1 MAVVRQQRLR
11 PLAQWCAEGLFV
23 FCGRLFEAFSGAL
36 QGAAGSC
43 WARVCQSVRCLRGAR
58 TLHIEDTYV
67 SRRGRTRAS
76 SCSTRRRRSRRS
88 ASARACCAPCAA
100 ARSSSPASRR
110 RCGAGMTCSP
120 ERKEIK
126 TGLPHACNFTRA
138 AAIFRSHFFSKKLL
152 KISMEGRIFSFHSQ
166 YSFIESEP
174 KGGRG
179 REGFVWSVGRA
190 GGSRF
195 LFARNGAMSSRDS
208 RR

>member
-43 WARVCQSVRCLRGAR
+43 RVRVCQSVRCLRGAR

-110 RCGAGMTCSP
+110 RRGASTTCSP
-120 ERKEIK
+120 EQEGIKRGCRTRVIHVCSSLSFTAISFRK
-126 TGLPHACNFTRA
+126 FA
-138 AAIFRSHFFSKKLL
+138 AKSEKKAGFSRFIANIHSKK
-152 KISMEGRIFSFHSQ
+152 
-166 YSFIESEP
+166 
-174 KGGRG
+174 
-179 REGFVWSVGRA
+179 
-190 GGSRF
+190 
-195 LFARNGAMSSRDS
+195 
-208 RR
+208 